1 MKSSNETILTPVP
14 ADFDL
19 SNPPV
24 DRTQITG
31 EDPAGSRDFDV
42 LPRAYGIPLV
52 CALARNPTSLFVFW
66 EIDWSALFART
77 APRNRQVHLRLQ
89 NSDGTEIRRIVIE
102 PMVGYCDIFVPNSD
116 SSYRVELGYFGVDEA
131 WHSAGSATAVN
142 TPADSLGDRLEGTFA
157 TVPYHLSFQR
167 LTDQLRASA
176 DAGESVIAQLARL
189 QEKALTRAGSA
200 SLTSAEGEVLRAIE
214 ANLPDGWR
222 DGARNPG
229 GEINLDRRLE
239 EIMGFDSTSPAS
251 ALGGSSRSG

>member
-1 MKSSNETILTPVP
+1 MKSPNETILTPAP

-19 SNPPV
+19 SSPTV
-24 DRTQITG
+24 DGTQVTA
-31 EDPAGSRDFDV
+31 EDAAGRVDFDL

-66 EIDWSALFART
+66 EIDWPALFART

-89 NSDGTEIRRIVIE
+89 NSDGTEISRIVIE
-102 PMVGYCDIFVPNSD
+102 PMAGYCDISVPNSD
-116 SSYRVELGYFGVDEA
+116 SSYRVELGYFDVKEA

-142 TPADSLGDRLEGTFA
+142 TPPDRLGDRLEETFA

-176 DAGESVIAQLARL
+176 DAGESVIELLARL
-189 QEKALTRAGSA
+189 QEKALMQAGSA
-200 SLTSAEGEVLRAIE
+200 SLTSTEEEVLRAIA
-214 ANLPDGWR
+214 ANLPGGWR
-222 DGARNPG
+222 DAARDPG
-229 GEINLDRRLE
+229 GEIDLDRRLE
-239 EIMGFDSTSPAS
+239 EIMGFGSTSPTS